1 MEVDL
6 KPPSVSHGCLIAGHV
21 DLQHVII
28 SPEAYVTTAGTV
40 CIQSTV
46 KEYTNP
52 DHTLEPSMYHEGS
65 SFYHRMVSM
74 SLRT

>member
-6 KPPSVSHGCLIAGHV
+6 KPPSVSHDCLIAGHV
-21 DLQHVII
+21 DPQHVII

-52 DHTLEPSMYHEGS
+52 DHTLEPSVYHEGS
-65 SFYHRMVSM
+65 SFYHRTVSI